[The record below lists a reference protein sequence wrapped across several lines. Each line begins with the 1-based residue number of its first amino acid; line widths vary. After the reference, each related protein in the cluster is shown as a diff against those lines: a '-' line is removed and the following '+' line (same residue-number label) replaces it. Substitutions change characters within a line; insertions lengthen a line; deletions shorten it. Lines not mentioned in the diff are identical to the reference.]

1 MRNRRQRPRAVRIL
15 RAVAFPALVGA
26 LGTMLLS
33 SGPLEAQATET
44 RVMIRAVAHD
54 AKIIGSGVGGARITV
69 VDALTGEV
77 LAQGVQE
84 GGTGDT
90 RAIMMQPRERGTGV
104 YDTDGAAG
112 FLAELDL
119 EEPTRVRIEAEGPLG
134 TPHATQRASRTMDL
148 VPGAHVLG
156 DGVILELYGFIVE
169 LLEPTSSPGDR
180 EGETLAIRAR
190 VTMLC
195 GCPTEPGGLWDSD
208 RYTIEARIVD
218 ADGRVLESTSLAFA
232 GETSVYGGEISVPEG
247 EDLALRVVAM
257 DPDRANFGMVERRF
271 DELGAGQS
279 SE

>member
-1 MRNRRQRPRAVRIL
+1 MRNGRTCVGTFGTL
-15 RAVAFPALVGA
+15 ALMGVLGA
-26 LGTMLLS
+26 SLLHG
-33 SGPLEAQATET
+33 GPTAAQGTET

-54 AKIIGSGVGGARITV
+54 AKLIGSGVGGARITV

-77 LAQGVQE
+77 LARGLQE

-90 RAIMMQPRERGTGV
+90 RAIMMRPRERGGSV

-112 FLAELDL
+112 FLAELEL

-134 TPHATQRASRTMDL
+134 MPHATQRASRTMDL
-148 VPGAHVLG
+148 VPGVHVLG
-156 DGVILELYGFIVE
+156 DGVILELYGFTVE

-180 EGETLAIRAR
+180 EGETLHVRAR
-190 VTMLC
+190 ITLLC

-218 ADGRVLESTSLAFA
+218 QDGRVLESTPLGFA
-232 GETSVYGGEISVPEG
+232 GETSVYEGGIPVPEG
-247 EDLALRVVAM
+247 EDLALQVVAM
-257 DPDRANFGMVERRF
+257 DADRANFGMVERRF

-279 SE
+279 SD